1 MNEKMHIVTIVL
13 TTFVALEFLYIMYL
27 ETFATTS
34 QQTSEVFGLSKEE
47 LSRPSVARLFQN
59 QGVYNGLIGLLLL
72 AALYVVPNCQCVV
85 FLLIYCIGVA
95 AYGGYSAGWRIF
107 LKQGTL
113 PLLALISCFL
123 F

>member
-1 MNEKMHIVTIVL
+1 MHIVPIVL

-85 FLLIYCIGVA
+85 FLLIYCVGVA
-95 AYGGYSAGWRIF
+95 VYGGYSAGLRIF

-113 PLLALISCFL
+113 PLLALVSCFI

>member
-1 MNEKMHIVTIVL
+1 MHIVTIVSA
-13 TTFVALEFLYIMYL
+13 TFVALEFLYIMYL

-34 QQTSEVFGLSKEE
+34 KRTSEVFGLTKEE
-47 LSRPSVARLFQN
+47 LSQPSLARLFQN

-72 AALYVVPNCQCVV
+72 AALYVFPDRRCVV
-85 FLLIYCIGVA
+85 FLLIYCVGVA

-113 PLLALISCFL
+113 PLLSLVSCFL